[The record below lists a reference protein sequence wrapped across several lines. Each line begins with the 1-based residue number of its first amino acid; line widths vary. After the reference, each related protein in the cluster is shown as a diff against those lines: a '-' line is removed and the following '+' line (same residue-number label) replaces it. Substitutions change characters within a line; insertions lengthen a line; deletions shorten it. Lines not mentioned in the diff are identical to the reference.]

1 MNYRE
6 DEEVYIFTRDF
17 FVSNMRSRLT
27 TAAESATEAEQW
39 ARQFSRS
46 LVRLLNYI
54 HFISTNIMNVG
65 ES

>member
-27 TAAESATEAEQW
+27 TATESATEAEQW

>member
-6 DEEVYIFTRDF
+6 DEEVYIFTRDV

-46 LVRLLNYI
+46 LVHLLNYI